1 MPRLAAGPHAGPGLP
16 PRSRRVPRIDS
27 LAGAPAVTTTNKRNR
42 LLELTG
48 KIINVLPEKSGTS
61 ARGPWRKQE
70 YVIEIPGDYPK
81 QVCFMVWGD
90 KIDQF
95 NVAEGQDLTVHFDL
109 ESREYNGR
117 WYTDVKAWRIERSDA
132 QGDMQDAPPPNEAP
146 PPDEAP
152 PLSDDDIP
160 F

>member
-1 MPRLAAGPHAGPGLP
+1 M
-16 PRSRRVPRIDS
+16 
-27 LAGAPAVTTTNKRNR
+27 
-42 LLELTG
+42 ELTG
-48 KIINVLPEKSGTS
+48 KIINVLPETSGTS

-95 NVAEGQDLTVHFDL
+95 KVTEGESMTVHFDL

-117 WYTDVKAWRIERSDA
+117 WYTDVKAWRVERPEAGGEMGDA
-132 QGDMQDAPPPNEAP
+132 PPFDEAPPPN
-146 PPDEAP
+146 EAP

>member
-1 MPRLAAGPHAGPGLP
+1 M
-16 PRSRRVPRIDS
+16 
-27 LAGAPAVTTTNKRNR
+27 
-42 LLELTG
+42 ELTG
-48 KIINVLPEKSGTS
+48 KIIHVLQEVSGTS

-81 QVCFMVWGD
+81 PVCFMVWGD

-95 NVAEGQDLTVHFDL
+95 QIADGDELTVHFDL

-117 WYTDVKAWRIERSDA
+117 WYTDVKAWRVERPDA
-132 QGDMQDAPPPNEAP
+132 RDDSSAPPAMEEP
-146 PPDEAP
+146 PPIDEP
-152 PLSDDDIP
+152 FPDMDDDDVP

>member
-1 MPRLAAGPHAGPGLP
+1 MDI
-16 PRSRRVPRIDS
+16 S
-27 LAGAPAVTTTNKRNR
+27 
-42 LLELTG
+42 G
-48 KIINVLPEKSGTS
+48 KITEILPEKSGTS

-81 QVCFMVWGD
+81 QVCFMAWGD

-95 NVAEGQDLTVHFDL
+95 AIKEGEELTVHIDL

-117 WYTDVKAWRIERSDA
+117 WYTDVKAWRVERSDGPGG
-132 QGDMQDAPPPNEAP
+132 QNQYDDQPP

-152 PLSDDDIP
+152 PISFDDDIP

>member
-1 MPRLAAGPHAGPGLP
+1 MELA
-16 PRSRRVPRIDS
+16 
-27 LAGAPAVTTTNKRNR
+27 
-42 LLELTG
+42 G
-48 KIINVLPEKSGTS
+48 KIILVLDEKSGTS

-70 YVIEIPGDYPK
+70 YVIETPGDYPT

-95 NVAEGQDLTVHFDL
+95 SIAEGEELTVHFDL

-117 WYTDVKAWRIERSDA
+117 WYTDVKAWRVERQEA
-132 QGDMQDAPPPNEAP
+132 GDKPATETSPPPPSNDAPPA
-146 PPDEAP
+146 DF
-152 PLSDDDIP
+152 DDDIP

>member
-1 MPRLAAGPHAGPGLP
+1 M
-16 PRSRRVPRIDS
+16 
-27 LAGAPAVTTTNKRNR
+27 
-42 LLELTG
+42 ELSG
-48 KIINVLPEKSGTS
+48 KITTVLPEKNGTS

-95 NVAEGQDLTVHFDL
+95 GITEGQELTVHIDL

-117 WYTDVKAWRIERSDA
+117 WYTDVKAWRVEASKDGTA
-132 QGDMQDAPPPNEAP
+132 DEKPPLPDDAPPAP
-146 PPDEAP
+146 F
-152 PLSDDDIP
+152 DDNIP

>member
-1 MPRLAAGPHAGPGLP
+1 MAVATPHKYH
-16 PRSRRVPRIDS
+16 
-27 LAGAPAVTTTNKRNR
+27 GASAVESVAIATNKRKIA
-42 LLELTG
+42 LELTG
-48 KIINVLPEKSGTS
+48 KIIAVLPEKSGTS
-61 ARGPWRKQE
+61 SRGPWRKQE

-95 NVAEGQDLTVHFDL
+95 NVAEGESLTVHFDL

-117 WYTDVKAWRIERSDA
+117 WYTDVKAWRIERPDA
-132 QGDMQDAPPPNEAP
+132 QGDMPETSPPPNDAPPPEF
-146 PPDEAP
+146 
-152 PLSDDDIP
+152 DDDVP